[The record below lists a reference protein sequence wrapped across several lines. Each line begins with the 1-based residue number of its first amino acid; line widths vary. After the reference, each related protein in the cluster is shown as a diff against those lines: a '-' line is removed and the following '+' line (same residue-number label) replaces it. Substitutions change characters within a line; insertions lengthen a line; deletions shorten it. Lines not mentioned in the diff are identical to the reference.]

1 MSSINTN
8 FVSSQVV
15 FGTVYRDEKVLTEQD
30 FNTFLRQ
37 PDFITQLRR
46 LSGFYAV
53 YSECSGKVIFLVDR
67 VRSIPLFYAETSAGL
82 FISDQYD
89 WIAAQLPEHP
99 HCEKA
104 KAEFLL
110 SGFVSGSRTLHP
122 TIKQV
127 EAGQVITYCKKNKS
141 IYVNDYF
148 LFDHIEPEQFIQKQ
162 LEEAFYSV
170 VDKVFQRLITHANGR
185 QIVLPLSGGFDSRL
199 IAASLKR
206 LNYSNVVCFSYGVEN
221 NKEASLSKKIA
232 ASLGFEW
239 HFIEYSDAKW
249 RDLWFSEQSQ
259 AFQRMASQGV
269 SLPHIQDFLAVS
281 ELKVQGIVE
290 QNAIFVPGHSGDFV
304 AGSHIPN
311 VVFGQNPISHELLLE
326 ALITDH
332 YTNTPYKNTTE
343 LNTKSDLKALVGAN
357 LPVEYTNT
365 KYSFANSY
373 ECWDWRER
381 QAKYIIN
388 SVRVYDFHGFS
399 WWLPLWD
406 QEFVSFWCHVPLELR
421 KKRLWYNDLVAYLFQ
436 QYCSS
441 ANELSKKNAASLGL
455 TRRLAHIAYA
465 FMPDTI
471 KAIVYKKKIRR
482 DFDEHFLNFGALLTE
497 RQKNELA
504 RYGYN
509 MIGVYSLLYL
519 DKRWGKVEELQ

>member
-1 MSSINTN
+1 MYSINTS
-8 FVSSQVV
+8 FSSSSVLL
-15 FGTVYRDEKVLTEQD
+15 GTAYSGGIALTAHD
-30 FNTFLRQ
+30 LNTLLLG
-37 PDFITQLRR
+37 PEHKTQLHN

-53 YSECSGKVIFLVDR
+53 FSETDDTAIFLVDR
-67 VRSIPLFYAETSAGL
+67 VRSIPLFYAETPDGL
-82 FISDQYD
+82 VISEQFE
-89 WIAAQLPEHP
+89 WVAAQLPKQPRCH
-99 HCEKA
+99 KA
-104 KAEFLL
+104 EAEFLL

-127 EAGQVITYCKKNKS
+127 EAGQVITFCKKSNS
-141 IYVNDYF
+141 LNVDDYF
-148 LFDHIEPEQFIQKQ
+148 LFDHSEPKQFAQEQ
-162 LEEAFYSV
+162 LENEFYHV
-170 VDKVFQRLITHANGR
+170 VDTVFQRLITHADGR

-206 LNYSNVVCFSYGVEN
+206 LNYNNVVCFSYGVEN
-221 NKEASLSKKIA
+221 NKEASLSQKIA
-232 ASLGFEW
+232 AGLGFEW

-249 RDLWFSEQSQ
+249 RALWFSEHSQ
-259 AFQRMASQGV
+259 AFQKMASQGV

-290 QNAIFVPGHSGDFV
+290 QDAIFVPGHSGDFV

-311 VVFGQNPISHELLLE
+311 VVFEQKPLSQDLLLE

-332 YTNTPYKNTTE
+332 YANTPYKEAVTYNS
-343 LNTKSDLKALVGAN
+343 KSTLKSLVEAT
-357 LPVEYTNT
+357 LPIEYTGN

-381 QAKYIIN
+381 QSKYIIN
-388 SVRVYDFHGFS
+388 SVRVYDFHDFS

-421 KKRLWYNDLVAYLFQ
+421 KKRLWYNSLVAQLFQ
-436 QYCSS
+436 QHCSS
-441 ANELSKKNAASLGL
+441 ANELSKKNAASFGL
-455 TRRLAHIAYA
+455 LRRLAHATYA
-465 FMPDTI
+465 CMPDAI
-471 KAIVYKKKIRR
+471 KALVYKKKIRR

-497 RQKNELA
+497 RQKDELA
-504 RYGYN
+504 KYGYN

-519 DKRWGKVEELQ
+519 NKQWGKVEKL